1 MAILSK
7 LLLNPK
13 NWWQPEACGHGLAG
27 MCLKIRLSLFRPP
40 SCLEVRY
47 TIFPLTRQQ
56 WVVPYSV
63 HRPIHILLQSSIFH
77 YWSWRCVYRCCL
89 CHQDTEARDGCQWN
103 PRMFCPWWLTENGN
117 CVEQGNEDDEA
128 EKKAKES
135 AAKSAYER
143 LQV

>member
-1 MAILSK
+1 MSTDAVYVTKTLRLEMAVS
-7 LLLNPK
+7 
-13 NWWQPEACGHGLAG
+13 E
-27 MCLKIRLSLFRPP
+27 
-40 SCLEVRY
+40 
-47 TIFPLTRQQ
+47 
-56 WVVPYSV
+56 
-63 HRPIHILLQSSIFH
+63 
-77 YWSWRCVYRCCL
+77 
-89 CHQDTEARDGCQWN
+89 N